1 MAWPS
6 LDQVVRF
13 AVWIVIGLC
22 LHGCSPDRVEDR
34 AGKPGSV
41 FVTSNGWHSGIV
53 VARRDLLDAE
63 IPEIADFPQAR
74 YLEFGWGDAKFYP
87 AERTDL
93 IMTLRAGLI
102 PTPAVMHV
110 VPRSRA
116 PNSTNADIEVL
127 ALAVPDMGRLTT
139 FLAASFDRE
148 DTAGTIPG
156 LYPKSRFYPATGR
169 FHLANTCNSWTA
181 RGLRAAGLEIDEAA
195 AARAEDL
202 MAQLR
207 PLSVP
212 IPRR

>member
-53 VARRDLLDAE
+53 VARRDLSDAE

-74 YLEFGWGDAKFYP
+74 YLEFGWGDAEFYP

-102 PTPAVMHV
+102 PTSAVMHV
-110 VPRSRA
+110 VPRHHA
-116 PNSTNADIEVL
+116 PTSTNAGIEVL
-127 ALAVPDMGRLTT
+127 ALAVPDMGRLTA
-139 FLAASFDRE
+139 FLADSFDRK
-148 DTAGTIPG
+148 DAAGPKPG
-156 LYPKSRFYPATGR
+156 LYPESRFYPATGR

-181 RGLRAAGLEIDEAA
+181 RGLRAAGLEIDETD

-202 MAQLR
+202 MTQLR
-207 PLSVP
+207 PLSEPTVE
-212 IPRR
+212 R

>member
-1 MAWPS
+1 M
-6 LDQVVRF
+6 RF

-22 LHGCSPDRVEDR
+22 LHGCSADRVEVG
-34 AGKPGSV
+34 AGKPGFV

-53 VARRDLLDAE
+53 VARRDLSEAE
-63 IPEIADFPQAR
+63 IPEIADFPRAP
-74 YLEFGWGDAKFYP
+74 YLEFGWGDAEFYP
-87 AERTDL
+87 AKRTDL

-116 PNSTNADIEVL
+116 PNRTNADIEVL
-127 ALAVPDMGRLTT
+127 ALAVPDMGRLTA
-139 FLAASFDRE
+139 FLAASFDRK
-148 DTAGTIPG
+148 DAAGAKPG
-156 LYPKSRFYPATGR
+156 LYPESRFYPATGR

-181 RGLRAAGLEIDEAA
+181 RGLRAAGLEIDETD

-207 PLSVP
+207 PLAVP
-212 IPRR
+212 AAGR